1 MTYRQN
7 KQKEQ
12 EYQKDI
18 SEALE
23 VYFAI
28 NGVSVIGETFIT
40 NKTLQKKG
48 IDREVYL
55 NNGQMITVDDKSQK
69 SVQLFRECKGK
80 QTDKLYIEIQRTYKD
95 GYVSSGSFVSDKKEN
110 DYIVIVTGDNMALII
125 YRERFKQIL
134 EDNMAELLH
143 DYQVQHI
150 QQHTEYDSV
159 TGIGAYSFVGTYL
172 RMSIEDILETDLIN
186 AVHVVDV
193 KKKKLLFI

>member
-1 MTYRQN
+1 MTYKLN

-12 EYQKDI
+12 EYQRDI

-23 VYFAI
+23 VYFEI
-28 NGVSVIGETFIT
+28 NDVSIIAETFT
-40 NKTLQKKG
+40 TDKTLQKQG
-48 IDREVYL
+48 IDRIVYL
-55 NNGQMITVDDKSQK
+55 NNNQEITIDDKSQK

-80 QTDKLYIEIQRTYKD
+80 QTNKLYIEIQRTYAD
-95 GYVSSGSFVSDKKEN
+95 GYISKGSFVSDKKEN

-150 QQHTEYDSV
+150 EQQTQYDST
-159 TGIGAYSFVGTYL
+159 TGLPSYSFTGTYL

-186 AVHVVDV
+186 AVHVVDI
-193 KKKKLLFI
+193 KNKRLLFI

>member
-18 SEALE
+18 TEALE

-40 NKTLQKKG
+40 DKTLQKKG
-48 IDREVYL
+48 IDRIVYL
-55 NNGQMITVDDKSQK
+55 NNNQSITVDDKSQK
-69 SVQLFRECKGK
+69 SVQLFQPCKGK

-95 GYVSSGSFVSDKKEN
+95 NYVSSGSFISDKKEN

-134 EDNMAELLH
+134 QDNIAELLH
-143 DYQVQHI
+143 DYKVEHI
-150 QQHTEYDSV
+150 EQNTQYDSI
-159 TGIGAYSFVGTYL
+159 TGLPAYSFVGTYL

-186 AVHVVDV
+186 AIHVVDI